1 MVMKA
6 AGDGRRCDAAPDLS
20 GTSLQASTPQSQLVA
35 RMPSPNETASG
46 VNAGLGFG
54 PTTQQQAAVP
64 PSSALSQGGPR
75 GLGGAGQPL
84 VIMSPGTD
92 PQPLTGA
99 GPGGLL
105 GGLTDPGK
113 MTHTLLGS

>member
-1 MVMKA
+1 MGADTVPV
-6 AGDGRRCDAAPDLS
+6 PDLS
-20 GTSLQASTPQSQLVA
+20 GTSLQASTPQSQSVA
-35 RMPSPNETASG
+35 RMSSSNETASG
-46 VNAGLGFG
+46 VNGGLGSG

-64 PSSALSQGGPR
+64 PSSALSQGGPW

-92 PQPLTGA
+92 
-99 GPGGLL
+99 PGGLL